1 MRVLSAHVSNF
12 RNIES
17 AKLVFSEGVTALI
30 GPNGQ
35 GKTNLIEALYC
46 VAALRPLR
54 SVTRAN
60 LIRSGESKAEV
71 DLKVHRGSTGLE
83 HQLYQGLSSGGRHLR
98 KDGKACTAKQI
109 LGTFTVVAFTPD
121 DLEISKGSPDLRRK
135 FVDRAILNTR
145 PAYLETAL
153 AYSRAVKSRNKL
165 LADDGDENLLDAYDE
180 SVAQYGAKIVVQRK
194 KYAQELGP
202 DIIRFFEEIAQPC
215 PKLSIEYASSID
227 EIIDLDSVENTA
239 EKFVELLHSRRQKDR
254 WRKTTSK
261 GPHLDDLKMSFDGT
275 AMRTRASQGQHRALV
290 LAIKLAEIV
299 HLERSLGEA
308 PVLLLDDISSELD
321 AVRSE
326 QLFLQISALNAQLI
340 LTTTHESQIPSIIRS
355 ALEPTRIYDV
365 HGGKLSPR
373 A

>member
-1 MRVLSAHVSNF
+1 MRVLSAQVSDF

-17 AKLVFSEGVTALI
+17 AKLDFSDGVNALI

-35 GKTNLIEALYC
+35 GKTNFIEALYC

-60 LIRSGESKAEV
+60 LIRTGQKRAEIELGV
-71 DLKVHRGSTGLE
+71 NCLSTGLDY
-83 HQLYQGLSSGGRHLR
+83 QLYQSLSSSGRKLR
-98 KDGKACTAKQI
+98 KDGKSCDAAQL
-109 LGTFTVVAFTPD
+109 LGTFTAVAFTPD
-121 DLEISKGSPDLRRK
+121 DLEISKGGPDLRRK

-165 LADDGDENLLDAYDE
+165 LADDGDEALLDAYDQA
-180 SVAQYGAKIVVQRK
+180 VASAGAKIVIERL
-194 KYAQELGP
+194 KYTQEFAP
-202 DIIRFFEEIAQPC
+202 DVVRFFEEIAHPC
-215 PKLSIEYASSID
+215 PALTVEYISSLQDIIE
-227 EIIDLDSVENTA
+227 LDSEETTA
-239 EKFVELLHSRRQKDR
+239 QRFVELLYERRQKDR

-261 GPHLDDLKMSFDGT
+261 GPHLDDLKMSFDGVS
-275 AMRTRASQGQHRALV
+275 ARTRASQGQHRALV

-299 HLERSLGEA
+299 HLERSLGEP

-326 QLFLQISALNAQLI
+326 QLFSQISQLKAQVI
-340 LTTTHESQIPSIIRS
+340 LTTTHESQIPSTLRS
-355 ALEPTRIYDV
+355 ALAPTRIYDV
-365 HGGKLSPR
+365 HSGKLSPR

>member
-1 MRVLSAHVSNF
+1 MRVLSAQVSNF

-17 AKLVFSEGVTALI
+17 SKLEFSEGVNALI

-35 GKTNLIEALYC
+35 GKTNFIEALYC

-60 LIRSGESKAEV
+60 LIRTGQKQAEISLSV
-71 DLKVHRGSTGLE
+71 NSLSTGLDY
-83 HQLYQGLSSGGRHLR
+83 QLYQSLTSSGRKLR
-98 KDGKACTAKQI
+98 KDGKSCDANQL
-109 LGTFTVVAFTPD
+109 LGTLTAVAFTPD
-121 DLEISKGSPDLRRK
+121 DLEISKGGPDLRRK
-135 FVDRAILNTR
+135 FIDRAILNTR
-145 PAYLETAL
+145 PAYLDTAL
-153 AYSRAVKSRNKL
+153 AYSRAVKSRNRL

-180 SVAQYGAKIVVQRK
+180 AVASAGAKIVIERTKYVQGF
-194 KYAQELGP
+194 AP
-202 DIIRFFEEIAQPC
+202 DVIQFFQEIARPC
-215 PKLSIEYASSID
+215 PNLSVQYASTLD
-227 EIIDLDSVENTA
+227 EIIDIESEETTA
-239 EKFVELLHSRRQKDR
+239 QRFIELLHERRQKDR

-261 GPHLDDLKMSFDGT
+261 GPHLDDLKMSFDGVT
-275 AMRTRASQGQHRALV
+275 ARTRASQGQHRALV

-299 HLERSLGEA
+299 HLERSLGEP

-326 QLFLQISALNAQLI
+326 QLFSQISELKAQVI
-340 LTTTHESQIPSIIRS
+340 LTTTHESQIPSTLRS

-365 HGGKLSPR
+365 HSGKLSPR